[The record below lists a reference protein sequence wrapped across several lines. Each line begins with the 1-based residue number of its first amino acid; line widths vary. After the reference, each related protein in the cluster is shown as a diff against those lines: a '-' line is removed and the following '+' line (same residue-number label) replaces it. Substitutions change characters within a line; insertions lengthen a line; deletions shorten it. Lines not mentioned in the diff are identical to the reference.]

1 LKEEVM
7 HDPQERAGDTRIRE
21 TGLIPP
27 DSFEQSSL
35 ESLPDAPPPY
45 VKEPLFNKK
54 VMAVWA
60 LGALAV
66 WFAFSI
72 IVPIVVESTRS
83 SIREAVKEA
92 ATNSDGTI
100 TIKRSRDG
108 KVYTI
113 TREPTPTVRAT
124 PDAKAAPP
132 VAVPAPGQV
141 APLPDVV
148 PPAKAP
154 PAKR

>member
-1 LKEEVM
+1 MENHE
-7 HDPQERAGDTRIRE
+7 ERAADTRIRE
-21 TGLIPP
+21 TGLVPL
-27 DSFEQSSL
+27 DSFEQSGV
-35 ESLPDAPPPY
+35 EPLPDAPPPY

-72 IVPIVVESTRS
+72 IVPIVFETTRTAV
-83 SIREAVKEA
+83 REAMKEA
-92 ATNSDGTI
+92 ATNSEGTI

-113 TREPTPTVRAT
+113 TREPTPTATVT

-132 VAVPAPGQV
+132 VAVPPPGEAAPP
-141 APLPDVV
+141 ADAAS
-148 PPAKAP
+148 PAKAP